1 MNNSPINNPDNDGVE
16 PTILTVAALTRFIRQ
31 TLEKQVGRVEVE
43 GEISNFKTYGSGHS
57 YFTLKDDQSQI
68 SCVMFKGRRM
78 ALNFEPQE
86 GEKVVAEGKISVY
99 EPRGQY
105 QLVVDSMRQA
115 GLGDLYRRFLA
126 LKAKLEEEGLF
137 APERKRPLPS
147 MPRRIGVVTSASGAA
162 VRDICNV
169 IARRF
174 SGAEIIVSPS
184 LVQGDRAPRE
194 IVQAM
199 DRLCRLH
206 EENENLD
213 VIIVGRGGGSIED
226 LWAFNDETVARTIA
240 AFPVPVISAVGHE
253 TDFTI
258 ADFVADLR
266 APTPSAAAEL
276 VVPDADELRRRV
288 ENLQRR
294 AHRAVAENLERSR
307 ADLRRLLGSWGLRQP
322 LELIRQAIQRLDE
335 LDQRMATHISRRIQ
349 DEHQRL
355 RSLNAQ
361 LNALNPQGV
370 LERGYSIVTRA
381 RDNRVVS
388 RKGQLRVSDHVNIHV
403 ANGQLRGQILP
414 DGDDMFDGM
423 DL

>member
-1 MNNSPINNPDNDGVE
+1 MTDMPPTVPEEDEVE

-31 TLEKQVGRVEVE
+31 TLEKQVGRVDVE
-43 GEISNFKTYGSGHS
+43 GEISNFKTYASGHS
-57 YFTLKDDQSQI
+57 YFTLKDDQSQV

-78 ALNFEPQE
+78 SLNFDPQE
-86 GEKVVAEGKISVY
+86 GEKVVANGKISVY

-115 GLGDLYRRFLA
+115 GLGDLYRQFLA

-137 APERKRPLPS
+137 APDRKRPLPS
-147 MPRRIGVVTSASGAA
+147 MPHRVGVVTSASGAA

-169 IARRF
+169 ISRRF

-184 LVQGDRAPRE
+184 LVQGDRAPGE
-194 IVQAM
+194 ILQAM
-199 DRLCRLH
+199 DRLKRLH
-206 EENENLD
+206 ESGKSLD

-226 LWAFNDETVARTIA
+226 LWAFNDEAVARAIA
-240 AFPVPVISAVGHE
+240 AFPVPVVSAVGHE

-276 VVPDADELRRRV
+276 VVPDAADIRQRV

-294 AHRAVAENLERSR
+294 AQRAVAEQLERSR
-307 ADLRRLLGSWGLRQP
+307 SDLRRLLGSWGLRQP

-335 LDQRMATHISRRIQ
+335 LDQRMTTHITRRIQ
-349 DEHQRL
+349 DERQRL
-355 RSLNAQ
+355 KSLEAQ

-388 RKGQLRVSDHVNIHV
+388 RKGQLRVSDHVNIQV
-403 ANGQLRGQILP
+403 SNGQLRGQILP
-414 DGDDMFDGM
+414 HGDDMFDGV